1 MKIIH
6 FIKSKLLRNEAH
18 YQFLVV
24 FKDLAVE
31 QGVVVVLPD
40 ALWASFDDLLAKERG
55 LVDAARA
62 SELTKLI
69 VKADARKDRTVTGM
83 RDVVSSGL
91 HHFNPTIVEAARV
104 LSKRFKEFRRI
115 AGRPYEESVA
125 GISVLVSDLNGVY
138 APQVAVLD
146 LQPWVDEL
154 EAANIAFQELFVSR
168 NAEITAR
175 PNYNLAEIRKR
186 IDVVYRDIVHFVDS
200 ALTVNRSAE
209 LEAFANLLN
218 PQIDYFNAGIHR
230 VAKNDLAEAV
240 FDAVPN
246 QLMIDGVPATPMP
259 VVRFDGRKLAFATD
273 YSVRYKN
280 NRKPGTAS
288 IVVTGKGAYFGRRE
302 IAFNIVKGTEN
313 G

>member
-83 RDVVSSGL
+83 RDAVSSGL